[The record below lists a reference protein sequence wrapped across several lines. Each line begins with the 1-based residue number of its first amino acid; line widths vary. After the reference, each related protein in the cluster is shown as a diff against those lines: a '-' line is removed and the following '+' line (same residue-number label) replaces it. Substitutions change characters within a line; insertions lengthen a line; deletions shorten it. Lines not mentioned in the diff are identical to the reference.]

1 MNNNSNIENNFDL
14 NISLIGNK
22 IIVTSFLNNFSN
34 KKIFS
39 YISEDI
45 NNLEIANY
53 RGTVKIK
60 YEKEYIPFENQKKS
74 ITVNFRKQKDC
85 ELKEYKELLV
95 NIKLFTTCQNYFRYT
110 KRNLVTPSINDKTN
124 GIIYLIDAIL
134 DKKNINHFKKTY
146 FLNNDIIIKNKLKV
160 YIVLNRF
167 KDLENNNNNLIKI
180 DIMNIINNNKDIEPI
195 VADLDFPIDY
205 DDEFELNNNYLN
217 NNNNKL
223 ENKKNFDNFIDNF
236 LATIFDFKKLNP
248 LYVKE
253 KIIILGNIEYLIDF
267 IKNVYNESE
276 NVSYFYLKKL
286 LIERYIIKNNLIFNS
301 NKIIYLGNLFFD
313 IKYFNFQILQNLS
326 DIKII
331 ILLIDVLKINKEKNI
346 ILKIFYDYIYYLK
359 YEESKNNKINVKI
372 IFLLNKKNK
381 EENLKNNIY
390 NIVKD
395 LDIDYNYDFDY
406 LEIYNN
412 KNFEDKIINI
422 LENQH
427 INNSIKKKKINNINF
442 DDFENI

>member
-205 DDEFELNNNYLN
+205 EDEFELNNNYLN

-253 KIIILGNIEYLIDF
+253 KIIILGNIEYLIEF

-286 LIERYIIKNNLIFNS
+286 LIERFIMKYYFLFDINQ
-301 NKIIYLGNLFFD
+301 IIYLINLFFQIEYFKFD
-313 IKYFNFQILQNLS
+313 ILKNLS
-326 DIKII
+326 NIKII
-331 ILLIDVLKINKEKNI
+331 LILINDKNIKEEKNKI
-346 ILKIFYDYIYYLK
+346 SKIFNDYIK
-359 YEESKNNKINVKI
+359 WTKNKNPENIVKL
-372 IFLLNKKNK
+372 IFLLDKKNEK
-381 EENLKNNIY
+381 ITEDLKNNVY
-390 NIVKD
+390 NIIKYVNAY
-395 LDIDYNYDFDY
+395 INFNYDFDY
-406 LEIYNN
+406 IDFNN
-412 KNFEDKIINI
+412 DNFEDKILNI
-422 LENQH
+422 IKNKD
-427 INNSIKKKKINNINF
+427 INNSKKN
-442 DDFENI
+442 